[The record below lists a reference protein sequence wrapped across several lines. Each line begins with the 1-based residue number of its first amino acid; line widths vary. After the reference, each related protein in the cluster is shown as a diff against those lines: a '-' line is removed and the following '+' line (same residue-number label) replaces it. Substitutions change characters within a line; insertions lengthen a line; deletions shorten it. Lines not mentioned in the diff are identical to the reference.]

1 VPPPVV
7 PVIPPLPAGVPPL
20 APLPPVLVPPSLDVP
35 VSGAQVPRRSH
46 VGLPPPAAP
55 GPQ

>member
-1 VPPPVV
+1 LVPPLPVV
-7 PVIPPLPAGVPPL
+7 PVIPPLPAGVPPSEL
-20 APLPPVLVPPSLDVP
+20 SATPPSLDVP